1 MSLSLKKITGFF
13 IKNKRNTVIGAVA
26 VVTLL
31 VVASALAFF
40 KPAVGAVATATAE
53 AATTPEY
60 YTASVSVGDIELSA
74 SGSGNLI
81 SNSVVELAFSTS
93 GTVTR
98 LYVQPGD
105 TVKTGD
111 PLAEL
116 NASKELQAEV
126 ASSQLAVIEAQQAL
140 NQLQEN
146 AEVSLASAF
155 ETYVTAKSDYE
166 EALFTSQ
173 RTAYS
178 RCDQETTTR
187 LAQTLERATEQLEKL
202 TDTTTEEY
210 TEAKNNYETA
220 SANYIYCVSY
230 SEDEKTLANAALS
243 VAEATLKQAE
253 AAYNELKEASG
264 VDPEELA
271 LAEANLSNAQSKLE
285 IAQENLKG
293 TTLTAPMDGTVISIA
308 AGEGQRVAASTFLT
322 IADLKDLVMEV
333 SVDEAD
339 LSFLTPGTNAEMEFD
354 SIANTVFSGSVIQV
368 DPTLSES
375 MEYNLA
381 TGKIRMDIENN
392 PAAEKLLLG
401 LNASVTLVKE
411 KAENA
416 LLVPL
421 EAVRDLG
428 NGNYAVFVV
437 GADGNLTF
445 RAVEVGITTET
456 QAQILSGLQEG
467 DTVSTGLVSTNS

>member
-13 IKNKRNTVIGAVA
+13 IKNKRNTLVGAVS
-26 VVTLL
+26 VVSIL
-31 VVASALAFF
+31 VVASALTFF

-53 AATTPEY
+53 AAVTPKY

-81 SNSVVELAFSTS
+81 SNSVVELGFSTS

-111 PLAEL
+111 LLAEL
-116 NASKELQAEV
+116 TTSKELEAEV
-126 ASSQLAVIEAQQAL
+126 ASSQLAVIEAEQAL
-140 NQLQEN
+140 NQLHKS
-146 AEVSLASAF
+146 AEVNLASAF
-155 ETYVTAKSDYE
+155 KAYVTAKSEYE
-166 EALFTSQ
+166 KALFNSQ

-178 RCDQETTTR
+178 RCDQQTTTR
-187 LAQTLERATEQLEKL
+187 LAQSLERATEKLKKL

-210 TEAKNNYETA
+210 TEAKNSYETA
-220 SANYIYCVSY
+220 SANYSYCVSY
-230 SEDEKTLANAALS
+230 TEDEKTLANAALS

-264 VDPEELA
+264 MDPNELA
-271 LAEANLSNAQSKLE
+271 LAEAKLSNAQSKLE

-308 AGEGQRVAASTFLT
+308 AGEGQRVDASTFIT
-322 IADLKDLVMEV
+322 IANLKDLVMKV

-339 LSFLTPGTNAEMEFD
+339 LSFLTPGTHAEMEFD
-354 SIANTVFSGSVIQV
+354 SIANTIFSGSVIQV

-375 MEYNLA
+375 MEYKLA

-392 PAAEKLLLG
+392 PAAEQLLLG

-428 NGNYAVFVV
+428 NGKYAVFVV
-437 GADGNLTF
+437 GADGDLTF

-456 QAQILSGLQEG
+456 QAQILSGLQAG

>member
-1 MSLSLKKITGFF
+1 M
-13 IKNKRNTVIGAVA
+13 
-26 VVTLL
+26 TLL

-53 AATTPEY
+53 AAATPEY

-116 NASKELQAEV
+116 SASKELQAEV

-155 ETYVTAKSDYE
+155 ETYVTAKSNYE
-166 EALFTSQ
+166 EALFSSQ

-187 LAQTLERATEQLEKL
+187 LAQTLERATEQLDKL

-220 SANYIYCVSY
+220 SANYTYCVSY

-253 AAYNELKEASG
+253 AAYTELKEASG
-264 VDPEELA
+264 VDPEDLA

-308 AGEGQRVAASTFLT
+308 AGEGQRVDASTFLT

-339 LSFLTPGTNAEMEFD
+339 LAFLTPGTNAEMEFD

-381 TGKIRMDIENN
+381 TGKIRMNIENN
-392 PAAEKLLLG
+392 PAAEQLLLG

-411 KAENA
+411 KAEDA

-428 NGNYAVFVV
+428 NGSYAVFVV

>member
-1 MSLSLKKITGFF
+1 M
-13 IKNKRNTVIGAVA
+13 
-26 VVTLL
+26 TLL

-53 AATTPEY
+53 AAATPKY

-105 TVKTGD
+105 MVKTGD
-111 PLAEL
+111 LLAEL

-126 ASSQLAVIEAQQAL
+126 ASRKLAVIEAQQAL
-140 NQLQEN
+140 NQLQQN

-155 ETYVTAKSDYE
+155 EAYVTAKADYE
-166 EALFTSQ
+166 EALFNSQ

-178 RCDQETTTR
+178 RCDQQTTTR
-187 LAQTLERATEQLEKL
+187 LAQTLERATEQLKKL

-220 SANYIYCVSY
+220 SANYTYCVSY

-253 AAYNELKEASG
+253 ATYNKLKEASG

-285 IAQENLKG
+285 IAQENLNG
-293 TTLTAPMDGTVISIA
+293 TTLIAPMDGTVISIA
-308 AGEGQRVAASTFLT
+308 AGEGQRVEATTFIT
-322 IADLKDLVMEV
+322 IADLKDLMMEV
-333 SVDEAD
+333 SVDESD
-339 LSFLTPGTNAEMEFD
+339 LSFLTPGTHAEMEFD

-375 MEYNLA
+375 MEYKLA

-392 PAAEKLLLG
+392 PAAEQLLLG
-401 LNASVTLVKE
+401 LNASVTLIKE
-411 KAENA
+411 RAENA

-428 NGNYAVFVV
+428 NGNTAVFVV